1 MTATAQTA
9 PPSNPAPGA
18 QRVEEFESLMAQQ
31 IPRLRRYA
39 RVLSRNAARADDL
52 LQDTLER
59 SWSRRHLWRSGS
71 DLRAWLFTIMHN
83 LYVNRQLRQREHDAL
98 DDAIDI
104 STSSR
109 HEQQAEVRDVAR
121 ALARLPAES
130 REILLLVAVEEMPY
144 ADAAE
149 LLDLPIGTVMS
160 RLSRARERLRA
171 LMNGE
176 APPTLRR
183 IK

>member
-1 MTATAQTA
+1 
-9 PPSNPAPGA
+9 
-18 QRVEEFESLMAQQ
+18 VEEFESLIAQQ

-39 RVLSRNAARADDL
+39 RVLSGDGHADDL

-59 SWSRRHLWRSGS
+59 SWSRRHLWRAGS

-83 LYVNRQLRQREHDAL
+83 LHINRRLRHRRHDAL
-98 DDAIDI
+98 DDASDI
-104 STSSR
+104 SISPR
-109 HEQQAEVRDVAR
+109 YEQQAEIRDVTR
-121 ALARLPAES
+121 ALVHLPTDS

-144 ADAAE
+144 ADIAV
-149 LLDLPIGTVMS
+149 LLDVPIGTVMS

-171 LMNGE
+171 LMNAE
-176 APPTLRR
+176 PAPTLRR

>member
-1 MTATAQTA
+1 M
-9 PPSNPAPGA
+9 
-18 QRVEEFESLMAQQ
+18 EEFESLMVQQ

-39 RVLSRNAARADDL
+39 RVLSRNATRADDL

-59 SWSRRHLWRSGS
+59 SWARRHLWRAGS

-83 LYVNRQLRQREHDAL
+83 LHVNRQLRRREHDVF
-98 DDAIDI
+98 DDTVDLPI
-104 STSSR
+104 SPR
-109 HEQQAEVRDVAR
+109 HEQEAEIRDVAR

-144 ADAAE
+144 ADVAA

-160 RLSRARERLRA
+160 RLCRARERLRA
-171 LMNGE
+171 LMSAE
-176 APPTLRR
+176 AAPTLRR